1 MDSQINQESQI
12 EIREL
17 TANGMS
23 FRCRVCGMNNIG
35 DSVILLHGFPETSH
49 MWEGVLQFLAS
60 QGYRCLAPDQRGYSP
75 GARPQDVNSY
85 RIDEIASD
93 IVALADAVGFQK
105 FHLVG
110 HDWGAGCGWT
120 LIQFYSD
127 RVHTF
132 SALSIPHL
140 AAFRTAKNTDSEQKK
155 RSWYIDFFQLPLIP
169 EIIFSMIIAIAPS
182 GFWSHSTKAEVA
194 EYVSVF
200 RRFDALQ
207 GIINWYR
214 ANQNFDLEYGEVFV
228 PTTMIWGNKDIAI
241 ARAGMEMTKQYMKGD
256 YKFIEL
262 DAGHNLVQEQFE
274 PVTQAIF
281 ERLQG
286 VSNTN
291 TIEN

>member
-1 MDSQINQESQI
+1 MDSQINQEFQI

-23 FRCRVCGMNNIG
+23 FRCRVCGMNNNG
-35 DSVILLHGFPETSH
+35 ESVILLHGFPETSH

-75 GARPQDVNSY
+75 GARPQAVNSY

-120 LIQFYSD
+120 VIQFYSD
-127 RVHTF
+127 RVNTF
-132 SALSIPHL
+132 SALSVPHL
-140 AAFRTAKNTDSEQKK
+140 AAFRTAKNTDPEQKR

-169 EIIFSMIIAIAPS
+169 EILFSMIIAIAPS
-182 GFWSHSTKAEVA
+182 RFWSHSTESEVA

-200 RRFDALQ
+200 RQFDALQ
-207 GIINWYR
+207 GMINWYR
-214 ANQNFDLEYGEVFV
+214 ANQNFDLEYGDVFV
-228 PTTMIWGNKDIAI
+228 TTTMIWGNKDIAI
-241 ARAGMEMTKQYMKGD
+241 ARAGVKMTEQYMKGD

-274 PVTQAIF
+274 PVTQAIL

-291 TIEN
+291 TIED